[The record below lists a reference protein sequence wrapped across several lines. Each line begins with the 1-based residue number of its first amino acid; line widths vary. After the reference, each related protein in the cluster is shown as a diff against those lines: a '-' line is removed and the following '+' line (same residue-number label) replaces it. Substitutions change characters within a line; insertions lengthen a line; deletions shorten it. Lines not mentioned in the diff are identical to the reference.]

1 MKKETILWVLVG
13 LAVIGLGVLGY
24 IVATQNSQLTR
35 VASSMNKLT
44 DKLDALSQQSA
55 TVSSPT
61 ASSSGQSLRT
71 ASTGQATQTP
81 TNEYQTLT
89 QKMVGQVQFA
99 QLCKGVAKE
108 VYLFGDERR
117 PVSYCLGE
125 NQLVVIQKGAESKV
139 LLTQN
144 ITGDVNA
151 PILIKVETVPSSNL
165 VLISYSPE
173 PCTTTGDCGVGAPIN
188 YVTLAYNLKDGTV
201 RAIKK
206 YPSDGQPLWNA
217 SGTKAIFVPDT
228 CGGAG
233 CQAIPLIGYD
243 LTQDATRSITTDKA
257 VGTQETA
264 ARDAS
269 GQPLPKWGAI
279 QWKND
284 SDFVANIIKIDGS
297 TQEVAGKF

>member
-24 IVATQNSQLTR
+24 VVAAQNSQLTR
-35 VASSMNKLT
+35 VSSSMNKLT

-55 TVSSPT
+55 TIAPPS
-61 ASSSGQSLRT
+61 AS
-71 ASTGQATQTP
+71 STGQADQTP

-89 QKMVGQVQFA
+89 QKMVDQVQFA

-125 NQLVVIQKGAESKV
+125 NQLVVIQKGTAPKV

-144 ITGDVNA
+144 FAEDVNA

-173 PCTTTGDCGVGAPIN
+173 PCTTTGDCGVSAPIN

-206 YPSDGQPLWNA
+206 YPSDGQPLWNT

-233 CQAIPLIGYD
+233 CQAIPLIGYE

-257 VGTQETA
+257 VGTTESQA
-264 ARDAS
+264 ADAS
-269 GQPLPKWGAI
+269 GVPLPRWGAV
-279 QWKND
+279 QWKTD
-284 SDFVANIIKIDGS
+284 TDFVANLIKIDGS